1 MNHILILIYRCEEE
15 IQGKHIKL
23 ALFFIA
29 ILTVVVVFFRRVK
42 ENEQKKKEAKESG
55 GGKVDCKRK
64 VIYKVVSSFEVVI
77 YTRLQIMCTYL

>member
-1 MNHILILIYRCEEE
+1 M
-15 IQGKHIKL
+15 
-23 ALFFIA
+23 
-29 ILTVVVVFFRRVK
+29 VVVFFRRVK

-64 VIYKVVSSFEVVI
+64 VIYTVVSSFGVVM

>member
-1 MNHILILIYRCEEE
+1 M
-15 IQGKHIKL
+15 
-23 ALFFIA
+23 
-29 ILTVVVVFFRRVK
+29 VVVFFRRVK

-64 VIYKVVSSFEVVI
+64 VIYIVVSSFGVGM